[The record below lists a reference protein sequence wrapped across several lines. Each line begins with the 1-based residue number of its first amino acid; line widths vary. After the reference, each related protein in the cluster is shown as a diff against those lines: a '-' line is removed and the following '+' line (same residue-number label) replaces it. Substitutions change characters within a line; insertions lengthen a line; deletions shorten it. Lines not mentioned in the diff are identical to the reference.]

1 MCRMCGDSSGTSA
14 KDILE
19 EAREF
24 AAHGCLELTLGQI
37 VNHYVAFD
45 LHFSES
51 YTSTILKLLGDQL
64 IQD

>member
-1 MCRMCGDSSGTSA
+1 MRGDSSGTSA

-37 VNHYVAFD
+37 VNHYVALD
-45 LHFSES
+45 PDFSES
-51 YTSTILKLLGDQL
+51 YTKIILKLLGDQQ